1 MPDIEINAGEA
12 TASFGVANLHI
23 SEATLKF
30 FGFYTLTL
38 VGETR
43 NPGHQKYC
51 FFKEM
56 MKRHERLV

>member
-38 VGETR
+38 VGETMKSR
-43 NPGHQKYC
+43 PPEVL
-51 FFKEM
+51 FFQGNDEKT
-56 MKRHERLV
+56 

>member
-30 FGFYTLTL
+30 FEFYTLTL
-38 VGETR
+38 VGET
-43 NPGHQKYC
+43 
-51 FFKEM
+51 
-56 MKRHERLV
+56 MKSRPPERSIVFSRK

>member
-30 FGFYTLTL
+30 FEFYTLTL
-38 VGETR
+38 VGET
-43 NPGHQKYC
+43 
-51 FFKEM
+51 
-56 MKRHERLV
+56 MKSRPPERSIVFQGTDEKT